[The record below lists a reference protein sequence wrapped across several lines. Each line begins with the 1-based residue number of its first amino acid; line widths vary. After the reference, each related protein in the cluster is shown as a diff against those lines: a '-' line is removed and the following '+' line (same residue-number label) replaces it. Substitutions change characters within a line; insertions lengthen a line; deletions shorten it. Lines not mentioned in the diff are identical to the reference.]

1 VSSSKLKE
9 LASRGMDVS
18 RYCPAEI
25 VERLNRRA
33 AADAL
38 AKGEG
43 AHV

>member
-33 AADAL
+33 AAAAL
-38 AKGEG
+38 PKGEG